1 MGGFARASSEEQAGS
16 DYLKVSTSAKSILVV
31 AGETS
36 GEEHAAE
43 VVRALRELR
52 PGAFQW
58 FGSGG
63 PRMDEQGVELITRID
78 SLAAIGPVAACSNL
92 LDYLRLFRRIQK
104 RVRQSPP
111 ALAVLVDFP
120 EFNLRLASRLSKQ
133 GIPVCYFISPQI
145 WAWRPGR
152 VSRVRRHVARMLVI
166 LPFEVTFY
174 RRHGV
179 DAVYVGNPIARLKRT
194 TGSDLT
200 VSPDGRRGRI
210 ALLPGSRRKE
220 IDQIFPVQLEA
231 AALVQSRFP
240 CSFRVV
246 AAPEVDDDHILSVYQ
261 KWRKKQGPGVDLEM
275 VRGPIEKQLPWAD
288 CAIVKSGTSTL
299 QAMVLQVPFAMV
311 YRMSEL
317 SYRLLRPLVKTE
329 SFCLANLVAGRQVA
343 PEFVQGEAQG
353 KAIAA
358 YLLDLLTRPD
368 RMQEV
373 KQNLEIASKKLGT
386 LDAYAETAKEIATL
400 VEAR

>member
-1 MGGFARASSEEQAGS
+1 MDPLARAVKNSQ
-16 DYLKVSTSAKSILVV
+16 KVSTSRKSILVV

-246 AAPEVDDDHILSVYQ
+246 AAPEVDDDHLLSVYQ

-358 YLLDLLTRPD
+358 YLLDLLTKPD

-386 LDAYAETAKEIATL
+386 LDAYAETAKEIVTL

>member
-1 MGGFARASSEEQAGS
+1 MKNSQG
-16 DYLKVSTSAKSILVV
+16 VSTTPKSILVV

-52 PGAFQW
+52 PGGFQW

-63 PRMDEQGVELITRID
+63 PRMDEQGVELMTRID

-194 TGSDLT
+194 TGSDHR
-200 VSPDGRRGRI
+200 VSPKGRRGRI

-246 AAPEVDDDHILSVYQ
+246 AAPEVDDEHLLGVYQ

-299 QAMVLQVPFAMV
+299 QAMVLKVPFAMV

-317 SYRLLRPLVKTE
+317 SYRLLRPLVRTE

-358 YLLDLLTRPD
+358 YLLDLLTSPD

-386 LDAYAETAKEIATL
+386 LDAYAETAKEIVTL